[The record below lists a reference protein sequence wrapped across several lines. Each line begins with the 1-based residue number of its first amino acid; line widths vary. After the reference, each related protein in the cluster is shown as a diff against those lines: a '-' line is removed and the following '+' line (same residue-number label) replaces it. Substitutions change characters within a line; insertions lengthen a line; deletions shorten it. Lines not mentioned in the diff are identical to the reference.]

1 MLPAYGKAKIGDFV
15 LGLVNGENQ
24 RLFFGKKVQDAV
36 NCAET
41 NFHLYILS
49 DEAIKKGDWYYNFHN
64 QEVCQSNFSQLPLE
78 FGNCKKIIATTDE
91 SLCYLLEPHKDQYG
105 DMRYNKFHQLPQPSQ
120 EFIKHFVE
128 EYNKGNVIAEVE
140 VEYENEDMDF
150 DPAEPNDINWV
161 KKLKINPDNTI
172 NTKLKKE
179 SWSREEV
186 IGLIKKFTKDT
197 TVSYVIWQEEF
208 DKWIKENL

>member
-41 NFHLYILS
+41 NFHLYFLS
-49 DEAIKKGDWYYNFHN
+49 DEEIKEGDWMFHMLDEKPAQWN
-64 QEVCQSNFSQLPLE
+64 GEEINPSVY
-78 FGNCKKIIATTDE
+78 GYKKIVATTDKLMLDE
-91 SLCYLLEPHKDQYG
+91 QSTFIYG
-105 DMRYNKFHQLPQPSQ
+105 YKAPLPQPSQ
-120 EFIKHFVE
+120 SFIEYFVE
-128 EYNKGNVIAEVE
+128 EYNKGNVITEVE

-197 TVSYVIWQEEF
+197 TVSYDIWQEEF